1 MALLLASEKP
11 ITPPQRKIETVKP
24 G

>member
-11 ITPPQRKIETVKP
+11 ITPPQRKIEMVKL